1 VYGAGCGAHSYGL
14 WGDSAR
20 RWWNWARPQDYISSA
35 GFVEDGED
43 LEPRKAAAE
52 RIMLGLRM
60 VDGVAAPPGFETE
73 LAELQAAGL
82 VTQAAGRIKPTDRGL
97 DLHNQIALA
106 VL

>member
-14 WGDSAR
+14 WEDSAR

-60 VDGVAAPPGFETE
+60 VDGLTIPTGFESE

-82 VTQAAGRIKPTDRGL
+82 IRRTGDRVQPTDRGL